1 MPVSYEFDESI
12 LVLRMV
18 EHYLPADIRAAL
30 AAALQADAR
39 PALTGML
46 FDVSASTS
54 LGARSTRDVR
64 SMAAL
69 LSHLAPQFGGR
80 LALLATTDLQYG
92 QMRLGSVDVEA
103 AGVEVWPFRDRSE
116 ALRWLRRDLPDR
128 AR

>member
-1 MPVSYEFDESI
+1 MPVSYEFDENI

-18 EHYLPADIRAAL
+18 GDYVPADIRAAL
-30 AAALQADAR
+30 SAALQDDAR
-39 PALTGML
+39 PALTGLL

-54 LGARSTRDVR
+54 LGARSSRDVR

-80 LALLATTDLQYG
+80 LALLGTTDLQYG

-103 AGVEVWPFRDRSE
+103 AGVDVWPFRDRSE
-116 ALRWLRRDLPDR
+116 ALRWLRRGPPGG
-128 AR
+128 AQ